1 VPGQGRRIAAAITVV
16 LVVAGLVLFALL
28 RGGQP
33 SDEQA
38 IREWLGSP
46 AGGAAPPD
54 ATQAIH
60 VPACNL
66 TGYRSG
72 SQDVL
77 SCELEGPEQSS
88 LGGPSSELRGCFV
101 ISNGKVLRG
110 GRQVKAIADCKALRY
125 DGRTHGLIDVETGR
139 HYPIGAT

>member
-1 VPGQGRRIAAAITVV
+1 
-16 LVVAGLVLFALL
+16 LVLFALL

-38 IREWLGSP
+38 IREWFGSP
-46 AGGAAPPD
+46 AGGAAPSD

-66 TGYRSG
+66 TGYRSR

-110 GRQVKAIADCKALRY
+110 GRQVKAIAD
-125 DGRTHGLIDVETGR
+125 
-139 HYPIGAT
+139 